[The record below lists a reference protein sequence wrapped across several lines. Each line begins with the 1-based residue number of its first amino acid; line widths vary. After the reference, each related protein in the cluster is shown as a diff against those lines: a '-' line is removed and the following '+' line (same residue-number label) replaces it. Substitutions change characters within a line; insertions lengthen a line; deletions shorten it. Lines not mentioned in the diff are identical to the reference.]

1 MFDVFAPVAF
11 AGLGK
16 LPHTLETRSIVVR
29 MKPRTASERI
39 ERLTPRRRGAARP
52 LESVGGASRNTPSI
66 TAAWRRPRRSPEPP
80 ALRSPSH
87 TGTWRTAR
95 PGF

>member
-39 ERLTPRRRGAARP
+39 ERLRRRKVRPVAEALRGRWEAWADAAAPRLAGAEPALPDELERPGPGRVGAA
-52 LESVGGASRNTPSI
+52 
-66 TAAWRRPRRSPEPP
+66 PRHR
-80 ALRSPSH
+80 
-87 TGTWRTAR
+87 
-95 PGF
+95 